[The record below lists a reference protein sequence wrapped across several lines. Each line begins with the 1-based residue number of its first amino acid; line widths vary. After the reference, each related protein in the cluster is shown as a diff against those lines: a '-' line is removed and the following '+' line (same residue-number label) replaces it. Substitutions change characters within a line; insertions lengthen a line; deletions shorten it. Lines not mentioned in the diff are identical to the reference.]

1 MKVVKKTLDELGYVR
16 RGKSKHRPRDAAHLY
31 DGPYPFIQTSDV
43 KNAGLYITE
52 YTQTYS
58 AAGLA
63 QSKLWKA
70 GTLCITIAANIGDTA
85 ILSFDACF
93 PDSIVGFIPD
103 SQEADARYIK
113 YLFGTTMQQRFK
125 KFTQGATQDNLSQQ
139 KLLSLKLPVADD
151 VGDQKKIADRI
162 AIYDALINVNR
173 RRIYL
178 LEESARLLYREWFVY
193 FRFPGHEKVKIIDNE
208 GMHTPDGWEYLPIT
222 KIKIFKK
229 RSVGVSVF
237 VDTRQYYQTSEID
250 GTNLTGNGE
259 EVDYEN
265 RPSRASVMPRL
276 NAVYFARMKDTE
288 KVLYFNNE
296 NSDMIE
302 KILLSTGMAGFT
314 TNEEYLAFLFGLLTS
329 YEFVQNR
336 NNYAT
341 GATQVSLSDSGL
353 ERIKVLFPKLELTE
367 QYSKIINPLLE
378 ECSNLRKQNQKLVQ
392 ARDLLLPR
400 LMSGAI
406 EVSEFDIKVPQEAKT

>member
-1 MKVVKKTLDELGYVR
+1 MKIVKKTLDELGYVR

-113 YLFGTTMQQRFK
+113 YLFGTVMQQRFK
-125 KFTQGATQDNLSQQ
+125 KFTQGATQDNLSQE

-162 AIYDALINVNR
+162 AVYDALINVNR
-173 RRIYL
+173 RRIQF
-178 LEESARLLYREWFVY
+178 LEEVARFLYREWFVY
-193 FRFPGHEKVKIIDNE
+193 FRFPGHEKVKLVDHE
-208 GMHTPDGWEYLPIT
+208 GMDMPEGWNREKLNKYVTFKRGVEPGSDNYLESQEDDTFPFCRVSDLVT
-222 KIKIFKK
+222 RNPKIFVDELHTRGALLEKK
-229 RSVGVSVF
+229 DIVVSLDGSVGIVSMGL
-237 VDTRQYYQTSEID
+237 D
-250 GTNLTGNGE
+250 GC
-259 EVDYEN
+259 Y
-265 RPSRASVMPRL
+265 
-276 NAVYFARMKDTE
+276 
-288 KVLYFNNE
+288 
-296 NSDMIE
+296 
-302 KILLSTGMAGFT
+302 STGIRKLIIKGKRI
-314 TNEEYLAFLFGLLTS
+314 NRSFLYCLMKSHYIQG
-329 YEFVQNR
+329 VIN
-336 NNYAT
+336 A
-341 GATQVSLSDSGL
+341 
-353 ERIKVLFPKLELTE
+353 
-367 QYSKIINPLLE
+367 YSKGTTIQHAGESVKHINPLLPPQ
-378 ECSNLRKQNQKLVQ
+378 NLMNTFGEIIEPAINEVLTLLDQNQKLVQ

-406 EVSEFDIKVPQEAKT
+406 EVSEFDIRVPQEAET

>member
-1 MKVVKKTLDELGYVR
+1 MKIVKKTLDELGYVR
-16 RGKSKHRPRDAAHLY
+16 RGKSKHRPRDATHLY

-103 SQEADARYIK
+103 SQKTDARYIK
-113 YLFGTTMQQRFK
+113 YLFGAVMQQRFK
-125 KFTQGATQDNLSQQ
+125 KFTQGATQDNLSQE

-151 VGDQKKIADRI
+151 VGDQKEIADRI
-162 AIYDALINVNR
+162 AIYDTLIDVNR
-173 RRIYL
+173 RRIQL

-193 FRFPGHEKVKIIDNE
+193 FRFPGHEKVKIVD
-208 GMHTPDGWEYLPIT
+208 GVPKGWERKRLSNIVSFFGGHAFKSSSYQQEGKYGIVTIRNVQQGSFISDCANYLDETPIG
-222 KIKIFKK
+222 IKKHCFL
-229 RSVGVSVF
+229 S
-237 VDTRQYYQTSEID
+237 D
-250 GTNLTGNGE
+250 GDILISLTGNVGRVCLVFGTNYLLNQRVAKIEAKNTIPKSFIYWMFDNSIMQKRIENLSYGSAQQNLSPIKLGE
-259 EVDYEN
+259 QIVIFPPGQLLKVFDEIAGLIN
-265 RPSRASVMPRL
+265 
-276 NAVYFARMKDTE
+276 TE
-288 KVLYFNNE
+288 
-296 NSDMIE
+296 I
-302 KILLSTGMAGFT
+302 IQLL
-314 TNEEYLAFLFGLLTS
+314 
-329 YEFVQNR
+329 
-336 NNYAT
+336 
-341 GATQVSLSDSGL
+341 
-353 ERIKVLFPKLELTE
+353 I
-367 QYSKIINPLLE
+367 
-378 ECSNLRKQNQKLVQ
+378 QNQKLVQ

-406 EVSEFDIKVPQEAKT
+406 EVSEFDTKIPQEAET